1 MSQNTQEIIGAV
13 LPIVVALLLAF
24 LAGGATVAGLLTL
37 TLNNLLKSPVLIT
50 FLEKLY
56 QGLSPEWQD
65 VLRAGDKV
73 IDEIVDDVPIGTKG
87 SAAASAAADK

>member
-1 MSQNTQEIIGAV
+1 MSQNTGEIVGAI
-13 LPIVVALLLAF
+13 LPIVVMLLVAF

-37 TLNNLLKSPVLIT
+37 TLNNILKSPVLIT
-50 FLEKLY
+50 TLEKLY

-73 IDEIVDDVPIGTKG
+73 IDEVVDGVPVATKPPIVVG
-87 SAAASAAADK
+87 

>member
-1 MSQNTQEIIGAV
+1 MSQNAGEIIGAV
-13 LPIVVALLLAF
+13 LPIVVLVFVAF

-37 TLNNLLKSPVLIT
+37 TLNNILKSPVLIT

-65 VLRAGDKV
+65 VLRAGDKI
-73 IDEIVDDVPIGTKG
+73 IDEVVDGVPADTKPPV
-87 SAAASAAADK
+87 AAG

>member
-1 MSQNTQEIIGAV
+1 MSQNTSEIIGAV
-13 LPIVVALLLAF
+13 LPIMVALMIAF

-65 VLRAGDKV
+65 VLRASDKV
-73 IDEIVDDVPIGTKG
+73 FDEVVDGVPVTTKPPIVVG
-87 SAAASAAADK
+87 